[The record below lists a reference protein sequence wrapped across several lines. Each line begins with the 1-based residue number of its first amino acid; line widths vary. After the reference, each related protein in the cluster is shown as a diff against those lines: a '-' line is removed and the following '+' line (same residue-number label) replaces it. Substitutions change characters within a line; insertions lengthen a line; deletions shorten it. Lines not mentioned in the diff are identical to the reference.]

1 VVVLKLHQLLTQLLL
16 KLLLLTLLLQ
26 LLIQLLLLLTQLLL
40 QLLLKPSNLFFI
52 WQAIV
57 EVVPFPR
64 DDFFYFID
72 YQRFVILSPFSA
84 PLKLPLQK

>member
-16 KLLLLTLLLQ
+16 KLLLLIQLLQ
-26 LLIQLLLLLTQLLL
+26 LLIQLLLLLLILLLL
-40 QLLLKPSNLFFI
+40 QLLLKLSKLFFI

-64 DDFFYFID
+64 DDFFILLIINDLLYNL
-72 YQRFVILSPFSA
+72 RF
-84 PLKLPLQK
+84 LPH

>member
-1 VVVLKLHQLLTQLLL
+1 VVDLKLHQLLILLLL
-16 KLLLLTLLLQ
+16 KLLLLTLLL
-26 LLIQLLLLLTQLLL
+26 LLIQLLLLLTL
-40 QLLLKPSNLFFI
+40 QLLLLLQKPSNLFFI

-72 YQRFVILSPFSA
+72 NQRVAIFSPFSA

>member
-1 VVVLKLHQLLTQLLL
+1 VVVLKLHQLLIQLLL
-16 KLLLLTLLLQ
+16 KLQLLTLLLLQ
-26 LLIQLLLLLTQLLL
+26 LLTLLLLQLLTLLLLLL
-40 QLLLKPSNLFFI
+40 LLLKPSNLFFI

-72 YQRFVILSPFSA
+72 NQ
-84 PLKLPLQK
+84 